1 MFVVCNEFFL
11 DYSADAG
18 VDPSTFT
25 IDPSQTTV
33 DDGGTIYPGSLI
45 VYLRGISHNELAG
58 DAPGVFSCVVEGEPD
73 DYTVT
78 YDDHV

>member
-1 MFVVCNEFFL
+1 MVCNEFLL
-11 DYSADAG
+11 DYSADTG

-33 DDGGTIYPGSLI
+33 DDGGTIYPGALI

-58 DAPGVFSCVVEGEPD
+58 DAPGVFSCVVEGQPD